1 MLAHIYKGSKVK
13 FAKKRGH
20 EQSMGKT
27 HKKLAN
33 GTHIAGTDT
42 SHTKLDGG
50 ILKAKHTRGTYTNLK
65 LSGRGNRSDA
75 GKTQAAGLGR
85 EG

>member
-1 MLAHIYKGSKVK
+1 MNKAW
-13 FAKKRGH
+13 
-20 EQSMGKT
+20 GKQT
-27 HKKLAN
+27 KKLAN

-50 ILKAKHTRGTYTNLK
+50 ILKAKHTRGTNTNLK